1 MTGERPQGFS
11 VLVQA
16 RNQPRDSVE
25 YLSRKPIL
33 HLTVARKATTG
44 LGLIGSS
51 AGHPACQHI
60 TLTF

>member
-1 MTGERPQGFS
+1 MTGLKEFS

-16 RNQPRDSVE
+16 RNQPSYSVE

-33 HLTVARKATTG
+33 HLTVAREATTG
-44 LGLIGSS
+44 SGLIGSS
-51 AGHPACQHI
+51 AGHTACQLI